1 LKNTCKKLTV
11 EELRECRKFVL
22 ENLPEF
28 NNLLLSKQ
36 YKINNNDFNVCVLFR
51 LGIKSKEVSNLLGL
65 SQGRISQICTKLL
78 RDVFKKDK
86 GGATEL
92 IEKLNELY

>member
-1 LKNTCKKLTV
+1 
-11 EELRECRKFVL
+11 
-22 ENLPEF
+22 
-28 NNLLLSKQ
+28 LSKQ

-78 RDVFKKDK
+78 LGIFKKDK